1 MFMTV
6 GPPFGSR
13 RPLAKLLLSARFVT
27 SRTALKRQIHLKTYT
42 NNNRIKCDDEFAS
55 LKEWASMNVDFWKD
69 KYPAGIAADINPDE
83 YQNIQAVLKQS
94 CQRFADKP
102 AFSNLGKTITYGEL
116 YELSGA
122 FAAYLQQ
129 HTDLK
134 PGDRIAVQLPNVLQY
149 PIAVF
154 GAIRAGLI
162 VVNTNPLYTAREMEH
177 QFNDSGATALVCL
190 ANMAHLAEKVVP
202 KTAVKHVIVTEVG
215 DLLPPLKRLLINSV
229 IKYVK
234 KMVPAYHLPQAV
246 KFNDVLAK
254 GHGRAVNDASPVSSD
269 VAVLQYTGGTTGVAK
284 GAMLTHR
291 NLVANMLQCKALMG
305 SNLNEGSEILI
316 TPLPLYHIYA
326 FTFHCMAMMLIGN
339 HNILISNP
347 RDLPSMVKELSKWKF
362 SGFVGLNTLFVA
374 LCNNEGFRKLDFSAL
389 KVTLSGGM
397 ALQLAAA
404 ERWKAVTGC
413 NICEGYGMT
422 ETSPVATVNPI
433 QKIQIGTIG
442 IPMPSTLCKVIT
454 DDGVELALGEVGEL
468 CVKGPQV
475 MKGYW
480 QREDATAEI
489 LDREGW
495 LKTGDIAIIQPDGYL
510 RIVDRKKD
518 MILVSGF
525 NVYPNE
531 LEDVLTT
538 LPGVLQCAAIGV
550 PDEKSGEHIK
560 LFIVVKPGATLT
572 KEQVMEHMR
581 ANVTGYKVP
590 KAVEFRDV
598 LPTTNVGKILRR
610 ELRDE
615 ELKKLGLKK

>member
-1 MFMTV
+1 M
-6 GPPFGSR
+6 
-13 RPLAKLLLSARFVT
+13 
-27 SRTALKRQIHLKTYT
+27 IEH
-42 NNNRIKCDDEFAS
+42 
-55 LKEWASMNVDFWKD
+55 FWKD
-69 KYPAGIAADINPDE
+69 KYPAGITAEINPDE
-83 YQNIQAVLKQS
+83 FPNIQAVLKQS
-94 CQRFADKP
+94 CHRFADKP
-102 AFSNLGKTITYGEL
+102 AFSNLGKTLTYGEL
-116 YELSGA
+116 YTLSGA
-122 FAAYLQQ
+122 FAAWLQQ

-149 PIAVF
+149 PVAVF
-154 GAIRAGLI
+154 GAMRAGLV
-162 VVNTNPLYTAREMEH
+162 VVNTNPLYTARELEH
-177 QFNDSGATALVCL
+177 QFTDSGAKAVVCL
-190 ANMAHLAEKVVP
+190 ANMAHLVEKVLP
-202 KTAVKHVIVTEVG
+202 KTQVKHVIVTEVA
-215 DLLPPLKRLLINSV
+215 DLLPPLKRVLINSV

-234 KMVPAYHLPQAV
+234 KMVPAYSLPQAV
-246 KFNDVLAK
+246 RFNDALAK
-254 GHGRAVNDASPVSSD
+254 GRGQPVIEASPQAND

-291 NLVANMLQCKALMG
+291 NLVSNMLQCRALMG
-305 SNLNEGSEILI
+305 SNLQEGSEIII

-339 HNILISNP
+339 HNVLISNP
-347 RDLPSMVKELSKWKF
+347 RDLPAMVKELGKWKF

-374 LCNNEGFRKLDFSAL
+374 LCNNETFRSLDFSAL

-397 ALQLAAA
+397 ALQLSVA

-413 NICEGYGMT
+413 AICEGYGMT
-422 ETSPVATVNPI
+422 ETSPVAAVNPSEAN
-433 QKIQIGTIG
+433 QIGTIG
-442 IPMPSTLCKVIT
+442 IPVPSTLCKVI
-454 DDGVELALGEVGEL
+454 DDSGQELPLGEVGEL
-468 CVKGPQV
+468 CIKGPQV

-489 LDREGW
+489 LDSEGW
-495 LKTGDIAIIQPDGYL
+495 LKTGDIAVIQPDGYM

-531 LEDVLTT
+531 LEDVLVA

-550 PDEKSGEHIK
+550 PDEKSGEVIK
-560 LFIVVKPGATLT
+560 MFIVAKPGVTLT

-590 KAVEFRDV
+590 RFIEFRDA

-615 ELKKLGLKK
+615 EMKKLGLKKIA

>member
-1 MFMTV
+1 M
-6 GPPFGSR
+6 
-13 RPLAKLLLSARFVT
+13 
-27 SRTALKRQIHLKTYT
+27 IE
-42 NNNRIKCDDEFAS
+42 N
-55 LKEWASMNVDFWKD
+55 FWKD
-69 KYPAGIAADINPDE
+69 KYPSGIAADINPDE
-83 YQNIQAVLKQS
+83 YPNIQAVLKQS
-94 CQRFADKP
+94 CQRFANKP
-102 AFSNLGKTITYGEL
+102 AFTNLGKTLTYGEL

-129 HTDLK
+129 HTDLQ
-134 PGDRIAVQLPNVLQY
+134 PGDRIALQLPNLLQY

-177 QFNDSGATALVCL
+177 QFNDSGAKALVCL
-190 ANMAHLAEKVVP
+190 ANMAHLAEIVVP
-202 KTAVKHVIVTEVG
+202 KTNVQHVIITEVG
-215 DLLPPLKRLLINSV
+215 DLLPPLKRVIVNSV

-234 KMVPAYHLPQAV
+234 KMVPAYYLPKAI
-246 KFNDVLAK
+246 KFNDVLNK
-254 GHGRAVNDASPVSSD
+254 GRGQPVKEVSPSNHD

-291 NLVANMLQCKALMG
+291 NLIANMLQCRALMA
-305 SNLNEGSEILI
+305 SNLDEGCEILI

-326 FTFHCMAMMLIGN
+326 FTFHCMSMMLLGN

-347 RDLPSMVKELSKWKF
+347 RDQAAMVKELSKWKF

-374 LCNNEGFRKLDFSAL
+374 LCNNEEFRNLDFSGL

-397 ALQLAAA
+397 ALQQAAA
-404 ERWKAVTGC
+404 ERWTEVTGC
-413 NICEGYGMT
+413 EICEGYGMT

-442 IPMPSTLCKVIT
+442 IPVPSTLCRVI
-454 DDGVELALGEVGEL
+454 DDAGNELPLGETGEL

-480 QREDATAEI
+480 KRQEATDEMLDA
-489 LDREGW
+489 EGW
-495 LKTGDIAIIQPDGYL
+495 LKTGDIAVIQPDGYM

-518 MILVSGF
+518 MILISGF

-531 LEDVLTT
+531 LEDVLAT
-538 LPGVLQCAAIGV
+538 LPGVLQCAAIGI
-550 PDEKSGEHIK
+550 PDDKSGEAIK
-560 LFIVVKPGATLT
+560 IFIVVKPGGTLT

-590 KAVEFRDV
+590 KSVEFRDA

-615 ELKKLGLKK
+615 ELKKLGLKKIA

>member
-1 MFMTV
+1 M
-6 GPPFGSR
+6 
-13 RPLAKLLLSARFVT
+13 
-27 SRTALKRQIHLKTYT
+27 IEH
-42 NNNRIKCDDEFAS
+42 
-55 LKEWASMNVDFWKD
+55 FWKD
-69 KYPAGIAADINPDE
+69 KYPAGITAEINPDE
-83 YQNIQAVLKQS
+83 FPNIQAVLKQS

-116 YELSGA
+116 YALSGA
-122 FAAYLQQ
+122 FAAWLQQ

-149 PIAVF
+149 PVAVF
-154 GAIRAGLI
+154 GAMRAGLI
-162 VVNTNPLYTAREMEH
+162 VVNTNPLYTARELEH
-177 QFNDSGATALVCL
+177 QFNDSGAKALVCL

-202 KTAVKHVIVTEVG
+202 KTQVKHVIVTEVA

-234 KMVPAYHLPQAV
+234 KMVPAYNLPGAV
-246 KFNDVLAK
+246 RFNDALALGK
-254 GHGRAVNDASPVSSD
+254 GGAVTEANPQPND

-291 NLVANMLQCKALMG
+291 NLVANMLQCRALMG
-305 SNLNEGSEILI
+305 ANLHEGCEILI

-339 HNILISNP
+339 HNVLISNP
-347 RDLPSMVKELSKWKF
+347 RDLPAMVKELGKWKF

-374 LCNNEGFRKLDFSAL
+374 LCNNEAFRNLDFSSL
-389 KVTLSGGM
+389 KITLSGGM
-397 ALQLAAA
+397 ALQLSVA

-413 NICEGYGMT
+413 AICEGYGMT
-422 ETSPVATVNPI
+422 ETSPVAAVNPAEAN
-433 QKIQIGTIG
+433 QVGTIG
-442 IPMPSTLCKVIT
+442 IPVPSTLCKII
-454 DDGVELALGEVGEL
+454 DDNGQELPLGEVGEL

-480 QREDATAEI
+480 QRDEATAEI
-489 LDREGW
+489 IDSEGW
-495 LKTGDIAIIQPDGYL
+495 LKTGDIALIQPDGYM

-531 LEDVLTT
+531 LEDVLAA
-538 LPGVLQCAAIGV
+538 LPGVLQCAAIGI
-550 PDEKSGEHIK
+550 PDEKSGEVIK
-560 LFIVVKPGATLT
+560 VFIVVKPGMTVT

-590 KAVEFRDV
+590 KAIEFRDA

-615 ELKKLGLKK
+615 ELKKQGLKKIA

>member
-1 MFMTV
+1 MIE
-6 GPPFGSR
+6 G
-13 RPLAKLLLSARFVT
+13 
-27 SRTALKRQIHLKTYT
+27 
-42 NNNRIKCDDEFAS
+42 
-55 LKEWASMNVDFWKD
+55 FWKD
-69 KYPAGIAADINPDE
+69 KYPAGIAAEINPDE
-83 YQNIQAVLKQS
+83 YPNIQTVLRES

-116 YELSGA
+116 YEQSGA
-122 FAAYLQQ
+122 FAAWLQQ
-129 HTDLK
+129 HTDLQ
-134 PGDRIAVQLPNVLQY
+134 PGDRIAVQLPNLLQY

-177 QFNDSGATALVCL
+177 QFNDSGAKALVCL

-202 KTAVKHVIVTEVG
+202 QTSVKYVIVTEVA
-215 DLLPPLKRLLINSV
+215 DMLSPFKRVLINSV

-234 KMVPAYHLPQAV
+234 KMVPAYHLPNAI
-246 KFNDVLAK
+246 KFNDILSK
-254 GHGRAVNDASPVSSD
+254 GHGQPVKEANPISSD

-284 GAMLTHR
+284 GAMLSHR
-291 NLVANMLQCKALMG
+291 NLIANMLQCKALMG

-326 FTFHCMAMMLIGN
+326 FTFHCMAMMLLGN

-347 RDLPSMVKELSKWKF
+347 RDLPAMVKELSKWKF
-362 SGFVGLNTLFVA
+362 SGFVGLNTLFIA
-374 LCNNEGFRKLDFSAL
+374 LCNSEAFRKLDFSHL

-397 ALQLAAA
+397 ALQLSVA
-404 ERWKAVTGC
+404 ERWKTVTGC
-413 NICEGYGMT
+413 PICEGYGMT
-422 ETSPVATVNPI
+422 ETSPVASVNPI
-433 QKIQIGTIG
+433 QNIQVGTIG
-442 IPMPSTLCKVIT
+442 IPMPSTLCKVIN
-454 DDGVELALGEVGEL
+454 DAGEELPLGEIGEL
-468 CVKGPQV
+468 CIKGPQV

-480 QREDATAEI
+480 ERPDATAEI
-489 LDREGW
+489 MDSDGW
-495 LKTGDIAIIQPDGYL
+495 LKSGDIAVIQPDGYM

-531 LEDVLTT
+531 LEDVMAS
-538 LPGVLQCAAIGV
+538 LPGVLQSAAIGI
-550 PDEKSGEHIK
+550 PDEKTGELIK
-560 LFIVVKPGATLT
+560 VFIVVKPGMTLT
-572 KEQVMEHMR
+572 KEQVMAHMR
-581 ANVTGYKVP
+581 ANLTAYKAP
-590 KAVEFRDV
+590 KIIEFRES

>member
-1 MFMTV
+1 M
-6 GPPFGSR
+6 R
-13 RPLAKLLLSARFVT
+13 ARG
-27 SRTALKRQIHLKTYT
+27 I
-42 NNNRIKCDDEFAS
+42 RI
-55 LKEWASMNVDFWKD
+55 MQPDFWND
-69 KYPAGIAADINPDE
+69 KRAAGVPNDIDLTTYKSVIE
-83 YQNIQAVLKQS
+83 VFERS
-94 CQRFADKP
+94 CKAFADRP
-102 AFSNLGKTITYGEL
+102 AFSNMGVTLTYAEL
-116 YELSGA
+116 ERQSAA
-122 FAAYLQQ
+122 FAGYLQH

-134 PGDRIAVQLPNVLQY
+134 PGERIAVQMPNVLHY

-154 GAIRAGLI
+154 GALRAGLI

-177 QFNDSGATALVCL
+177 QFNDSGAKALVCL

-202 KTAVKHVIVTEVG
+202 KTAVKHVIVTEVA
-215 DLLPPLKRLLINSV
+215 DLLSPFKRLLINSV

-234 KMVPAYHLPQAV
+234 KMVPAYHLPQAI

-254 GHGRAVNDASPVSSD
+254 GHGQAVSDANPASGD

-305 SNLNEGSEILI
+305 SNLNEGCEILI

-347 RDLPSMVKELSKWKF
+347 RDLPAMVKELSKWKF

-413 NICEGYGMT
+413 AICEGYGMT

-433 QKIQIGTIG
+433 QHIQIGTIG
-442 IPMPSTLCKVIT
+442 IPVPSTVCKVIA
-454 DDGVELALGEVGEL
+454 DDGTELALGETGEL

-480 QREDATAEI
+480 QREDATAEM
-489 LDREGW
+489 LDSEGW
-495 LKTGDIAIIQPDGYL
+495 LKTGDIAIIQPDGYM

-531 LEDVLTT
+531 LEDVLAG

-590 KAVEFRDV
+590 RAVEFRDA

>member
-1 MFMTV
+1 M
-6 GPPFGSR
+6 
-13 RPLAKLLLSARFVT
+13 
-27 SRTALKRQIHLKTYT
+27 IE
-42 NNNRIKCDDEFAS
+42 N
-55 LKEWASMNVDFWKD
+55 FWKD
-69 KYPAGIAADINPDE
+69 KYPSGIAADINPDE
-83 YQNIQAVLKQS
+83 YPNIQAVLKQS
-94 CQRFADKP
+94 CQRFANKP
-102 AFSNLGKTITYGEL
+102 AFSNLGKTLTYGEL

-129 HTDLK
+129 HTDLQ
-134 PGDRIAVQLPNVLQY
+134 PGDRIALQLPNLLQY

-177 QFNDSGATALVCL
+177 QFNDSGAKALVCL
-190 ANMAHLAEKVVP
+190 ANMAHLAEIVVP
-202 KTAVKHVIVTEVG
+202 KTNVQHVIITEVG
-215 DLLPPLKRLLINSV
+215 DLLPPLKRVLVNSV

-234 KMVPAYHLPQAV
+234 KMVPAYHLPKAI
-246 KFNDVLAK
+246 KFNDVLSK
-254 GHGRAVNDASPVSSD
+254 GRGQPVKEASPSSHD

-291 NLVANMLQCKALMG
+291 NLIANMLQCKELMA

-326 FTFHCMAMMLIGN
+326 FTFHCMSMMLIGN

-347 RDLPSMVKELSKWKF
+347 RDQSAMVKELSKWKF

-374 LCNNEGFRKLDFSAL
+374 LCQNEEFRKLDFSAL

-397 ALQLAAA
+397 ALQQAAA
-404 ERWKAVTGC
+404 ERWKDVTGC
-413 NICEGYGMT
+413 EICEGYGMT

-433 QKIQIGTIG
+433 QKIQVGTIG
-442 IPMPSTLCKVIT
+442 IPVPSTQCRVI
-454 DDGVELALGEVGEL
+454 DDAGNVLPLGETGEL

-480 QREDATAEI
+480 KRQDATDEMMDA
-489 LDREGW
+489 DGW
-495 LKTGDIAIIQPDGYL
+495 LKTGDIAIIQPDGYM

-518 MILVSGF
+518 MILISGF

-531 LEDVLTT
+531 LEDVLAT
-538 LPGVLQCAAIGV
+538 LPGVLQCAAIGI
-550 PDEKSGEHIK
+550 PDEKSGEAIK
-560 LFIVVKPGATLT
+560 IFIVVKPGVTLT
-572 KEQVMEHMR
+572 KDQVMEHMR

-590 KAVEFRDV
+590 KSVEFRDA

-610 ELRDE
+610 QLRDE
-615 ELKKLGLKK
+615 ELKKISLKKTA

>member
-1 MFMTV
+1 M
-6 GPPFGSR
+6 
-13 RPLAKLLLSARFVT
+13 
-27 SRTALKRQIHLKTYT
+27 I
-42 NNNRIKCDDEFAS
+42 E
-55 LKEWASMNVDFWKD
+55 DFWKD
-69 KYPAGIAADINPDE
+69 KYPAGIAAEINPDE
-83 YQNIQAVLKQS
+83 YPNIQTVLRQS

-122 FAAYLQQ
+122 FAAWLQQ
-129 HTDLK
+129 HTDLQ
-134 PGDRIAVQLPNVLQY
+134 PGDRIAVQLPNLLQY

-177 QFNDSGATALVCL
+177 QFNDSGAKALVCL

-202 KTAVKHVIVTEVG
+202 QTSVKYVIVTEVA
-215 DLLPPLKRLLINSV
+215 DMLSPFKRVLINSV

-234 KMVPAYHLPQAV
+234 KMVPAYHLPNAI
-246 KFNDVLAK
+246 KFNDILSK
-254 GHGRAVNDASPVSSD
+254 GHGQPVKEANPISSD

-284 GAMLTHR
+284 GAMLSHR
-291 NLVANMLQCKALMG
+291 NLIANMLQCKALMG

-326 FTFHCMAMMLIGN
+326 FTFHCMAMMLLGN

-347 RDLPSMVKELSKWKF
+347 RDLPAMVKELSKWKF
-362 SGFVGLNTLFVA
+362 SGFVGLNTLFIA
-374 LCNNEGFRKLDFSAL
+374 LCNSEAFRKLDFSGL

-397 ALQLAAA
+397 ALQLSVA
-404 ERWKAVTGC
+404 ERWKTVTGSP
-413 NICEGYGMT
+413 ICEGYGMT
-422 ETSPVATVNPI
+422 ETSPVASVNPI
-433 QKIQIGTIG
+433 QNIQVGTIG
-442 IPMPSTLCKVIT
+442 IPMPSTLCKVIN
-454 DDGVELALGEVGEL
+454 DAGEELPLGEIGEL
-468 CVKGPQV
+468 CIKGPQV

-480 QREDATAEI
+480 ERPDATAEI
-489 LDREGW
+489 MDSDGW
-495 LKTGDIAIIQPDGYL
+495 LKSGDIAVIQPDGYM

-531 LEDVLTT
+531 LEDVMAS
-538 LPGVLQCAAIGV
+538 LPGVLQSAAIGI
-550 PDEKSGEHIK
+550 PDEKTGELIK
-560 LFIVVKPGATLT
+560 VFIVVKPGMTLT
-572 KEQVMEHMR
+572 KEQVMAHMR
-581 ANVTGYKVP
+581 ANLTAYKAP
-590 KAVEFRDV
+590 KIIEFRES